1 MRNSKQDILTNIKII
16 LSLLKYSDD
25 DLIKMYNKNLK
36 QISKLKCCEIKLIF
50 KDLYRHYK
58 NL

>member
-1 MRNSKQDILTNIKII
+1 MRNSKQDTLTNIKII
-16 LSLLKYSDD
+16 LSLLKYSND

-36 QISKLKCCEIKLIF
+36 QISKLKYCEIKLIF
-50 KDLYRHYK
+50 KDLYSQYK

>member
-1 MRNSKQDILTNIKII
+1 MRSNKQDVLTNIKII
-16 LSLLKYSDD
+16 VSLLKYSDD

-36 QISKLKCCEIKLIF
+36 QISKLKYCEIKLIF
-50 KDLYRHYK
+50 EDLYSQYK

>member
-1 MRNSKQDILTNIKII
+1 MRNNKQDILTNIKIT

-36 QISKLKCCEIKLIF
+36 QISRLKCSEIKLIF
-50 KDLYRHYK
+50 EDLYSQYK
-58 NL
+58 KM

>member
-16 LSLLKYSDD
+16 LSLLNYHND

-36 QISKLKCCEIKLIF
+36 QISKLKYCEIKLIF
-50 KDLYRHYK
+50 KDLYSQYK